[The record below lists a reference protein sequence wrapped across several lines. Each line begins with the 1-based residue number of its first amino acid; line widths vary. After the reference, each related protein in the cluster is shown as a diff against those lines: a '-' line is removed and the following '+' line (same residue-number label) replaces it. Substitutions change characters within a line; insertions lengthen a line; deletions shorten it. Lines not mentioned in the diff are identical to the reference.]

1 MRASAQVTSPG
12 AVISMIVAVSWA
24 MAQPTLSPIYRP
36 EIEERCELVHTSHWL
51 SHKNATSRYQRLCL
65 QPHPPMIMRTS
76 KAALKKPDEIRALPT
91 TSAYLPWSLPE
102 TRRGE
107 VTKRNHGTHGRA
119 RGRIFT
125 ATSAKFSK
133 LSSLWP
139 FRKA

>member
-76 KAALKKPDEIRALPT
+76 KAALKKPDQSGHFRPLQPT
-91 TSAYLPWSLPE
+91 CHGHFRKPDG
-102 TRRGE
+102 GE

-119 RGRIFT
+119 RRRRGI
-125 ATSAKFSK
+125 ASSAKFHR
-133 LSSLWP
+133 P
-139 FRKA
+139 FWKMQQFQ